1 MNKVTNRII
10 LLLRSKKV
18 KISFDR
24 GDDVASLSDLIEAFI
39 KQMIADT
46 NGSIELQRN
55 ELANQF
61 NCVPSQINYVIST
74 RFTTDRGY
82 YVESRRG
89 GGGHVKIKRI
99 NVNIP
104 GNYLMHIVSSMGSRI
119 SQQSA
124 EVFVNNFVDYEVI
137 SEREGFL
144 MKAALSD
151 KILGGLPMP
160 DRDIIR
166 ASLLKNMI
174 MSLLV

>member
-1 MNKVTNRII
+1 M
-10 LLLRSKKV
+10 
-18 KISFDR
+18 
-24 GDDVASLSDLIEAFI
+24 ASLSDLIEAFI
-39 KQMIADT
+39 KQMITDT

-74 RFTTDRGY
+74 RFTVDRGY

-99 NVNIP
+99 NTSVP
-104 GNYLMHIVSSMGSRI
+104 GSYLMHIVSSMGSSI

-137 SEREGFL
+137 SEREGFI
-144 MKAALSD
+144 MKAAVSD
-151 KILGGLPMP
+151 KILGAFPMP
-160 DRDIIR
+160 DRDIVR
-166 ASLLKNMI
+166 AALLKNMI